1 MQDLQDESGL
11 AALDF
16 EVAVSA
22 VSNSE
27 SEKRK
32 PYRKYSSQERFTIG
46 KYAAINSP
54 AAAAAAAKKFGSKS
68 RPVNESTVRG
78 FCTMYKAELEKARK
92 EKRHIAPNLNVLPIG
107 RLVLLGSL
115 DQMVQEFLLVLR
127 SRGGLIT
134 SVIAVSVAKALIARN
149 LHLML
154 DQIDLDSSSFAKRLF
169 RRMGFEKHMK
179 TTGKI
184 EIPDGAKKE
193 GQLLYLHDMV
203 SLVDDHSIPDSLIL
217 NLDQTK
223 LKYLPIAN
231 HTLTK
236 KGPKSIGIAES
247 DDKQCITG
255 TFTVSLKG
263 SFLPMQ
269 LIYGGKTNQN
279 LPRFR
284 FPA

>member
-78 FCTMYKAELEKARK
+78 FCTMHKAELEKARK

-154 DQIDLDSSSFAKRLF
+154 HHVELDS
-169 RRMGFEKHMK
+169 
-179 TTGKI
+179 
-184 EIPDGAKKE
+184 
-193 GQLLYLHDMV
+193 
-203 SLVDDHSIPDSLIL
+203 
-217 NLDQTK
+217 
-223 LKYLPIAN
+223 
-231 HTLTK
+231 
-236 KGPKSIGIAES
+236 
-247 DDKQCITG
+247 
-255 TFTVSLKG
+255 
-263 SFLPMQ
+263 
-269 LIYGGKTNQN
+269 
-279 LPRFR
+279 
-284 FPA
+284 